1 MHFFGWLGRL
11 CIASVFYLI
20 DLTCFFK
27 QAVAVWQAQRN
38 IFNRAVYSVFLD
50 QMILNGIHAL
60 AIISFLAIVVG
71 ISIASQ
77 LVFII
82 VSISG
87 AKDLIEILS
96 RLILSEVGPLIT
108 AVVMIGRSCSGV
120 VVDLGNT
127 KIAGEIK
134 PLEYLGINV
143 DDYFVLPRIISIMIS
158 QVILALYFSLIML
171 LFGMFFSVLIYDL
184 QAEQSLKELFDL
196 VTIDSF
202 FRFMLKN
209 IVFGTV
215 IGTVACFHGLSVSRS
230 PTEVSEQM
238 HRAVAV
244 SIVFIFLLDSYFI
257 VYTL

>member
-1 MHFFGWLGRL
+1 MRSFDWLGRL
-11 CIASVFYLI
+11 CIAAVFYLI

-27 QAVAVWQAQRN
+27 RAVAVWQAQRN

-50 QMILNGIHAL
+50 QMILNGIQAL

-87 AKDLIEILS
+87 AKDLIEILA
-96 RLILSEVGPLIT
+96 RMILSEVGPLIT

-127 KIAGEIK
+127 KIAGEIE

-143 DDYFVLPRIISIMIS
+143 DDYFVLPRMMSIMIS

-171 LFGMFFSVLIYDL
+171 LFGMLFSGLIYDL
-184 QAEQSLKELFDL
+184 QAELALKELFDL
-196 VTIDSF
+196 VTLDSF
-202 FRFMLKN
+202 ISFMLKN
-209 IVFGTV
+209 IVFGMV
-215 IGTVACFHGLSVSRS
+215 VGTVACFHGLSVNQS

-238 HRAVAV
+238 HKAVAI

-257 VYTL
+257 FFTL